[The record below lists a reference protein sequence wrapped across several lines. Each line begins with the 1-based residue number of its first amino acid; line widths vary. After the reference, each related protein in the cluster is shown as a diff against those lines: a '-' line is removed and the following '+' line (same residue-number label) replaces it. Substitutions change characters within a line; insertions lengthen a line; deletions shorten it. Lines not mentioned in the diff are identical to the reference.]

1 MKIFYA
7 IGTAL
12 LLSACI
18 SPPQSAKADADALQ
32 VVAQPVTA
40 SSTPLPVKEPTP
52 ALIRVA
58 AASTAGS
65 FAARADVQAFIAE
78 MVSKHGFQHAELE
91 AVFTQAKLRP
101 DIIAAM
107 TRPAEGKP
115 WYAYRKIFLTGK
127 TH

>member
-7 IGTAL
+7 IGTVL

-32 VVAQPVTA
+32 VVAQPVVVA
-40 SSTPLPVKEPTP
+40 SSTPLPVKAPTP
-52 ALIRVA
+52 ALISVA

-91 AVFTQAKLRP
+91 AVFAQAKPRP
-101 DIIAAM
+101 ISS
-107 TRPAEGKP
+107 PP
-115 WYAYRKIFLTGK
+115 
-127 TH
+127 